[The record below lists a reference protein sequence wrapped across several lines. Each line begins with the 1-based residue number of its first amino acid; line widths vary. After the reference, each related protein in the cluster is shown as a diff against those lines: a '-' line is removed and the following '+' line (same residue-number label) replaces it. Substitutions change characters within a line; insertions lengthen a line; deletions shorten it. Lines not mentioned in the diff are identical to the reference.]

1 MTDYVRWIRSKVG
14 NSPIILN
21 FAGACILDDAGRVL
35 LQNRS
40 ATEERWGFP
49 GGVIEYGES
58 AEEAAIR
65 EVLEETGLVVEI
77 GHLIGIYTSYFDM
90 LPNGDQFQSIL
101 AAFQCSIIGGNLSI
115 DGQETHDLAF
125 VAPSAAP
132 ELFNQQHQ
140 DILDDLV
147 TQRRCFYR

>member
-1 MTDYVRWIRSKVG
+1 MADYVRWIRSKVG
-14 NSPIILN
+14 HSPIILN

-65 EVLEETGLVVEI
+65 EVREETGLVVEI
-77 GHLIGIYTSYFDM
+77 GHLIGIYTSYFDL

-101 AAFQCSIIGGNLSI
+101 AAFQCSIIGGDLSI

-125 VAPSAAP
+125 VDPPSAP

-147 TQRRCFYR
+147 HQRRGVYR